1 MNVRS
6 SEISVGPAEENL
18 HPIKVVSIRTGLSAH
33 VLRIWEK
40 RYGAVTPKRT
50 GSNRRLYNDE
60 DIQRLTY
67 MRLASERGHRIGQL
81 AKMSYAELKELIHED
96 QQVEKNQQ
104 FNPNTFTKPLTPSEV
119 VSKCLVA
126 TKELDEVALVNNL
139 RAGAVQ
145 FGHQG
150 LIEKVIGP
158 LAKTIGEQWLGGNL
172 KVAHEHFSSAIIRQ
186 FLCEIGRP
194 YVTDPL
200 APKMIIATPSGQLH
214 ELGAA
219 MVYAAGSSVGW
230 NCKYLGSNINAE
242 EIAGAA
248 TQISAKAVAL
258 SIVYPAD
265 DPKLPDEIGRL
276 HDYLPPSTCII
287 LGGKSAYAYA
297 SVKSKSQA
305 RNIHNIDSI
314 PDLYAILEDIR
325 ARKYVS

>member
-1 MNVRS
+1 MRTT
-6 SEISVGPAEENL
+6 EENL

-40 RYGAVTPKRT
+40 RYGAVSPKRT

-81 AKMSYAELKELIHED
+81 AKMSYSELKELIHED
-96 QQVEKNQQ
+96 QQVEKSQK
-104 FNPNTFTKPLTPSEV
+104 FNPNSFTKPLTPEEI
-119 VSKCLVA
+119 VSKCVVA
-126 TKELDEVALVNNL
+126 TKELDEVVLVNTL

-150 LIEKVIGP
+150 LLEKVIGP
-158 LAKTIGEQWLGGNL
+158 LAIAIGDQWLGGNI
-172 KVAHEHFSSAIIRQ
+172 KVAHEHFSSALIRQ

-200 APKMIIATPSGQLH
+200 APKMIIATPTGQLH

-230 NCKYLGSNINAE
+230 NCKYLGCNINAE

-248 TQISAKAVAL
+248 TQISAKVVAL

-265 DPKLPDEIGRL
+265 DLKLPEEIARL
-276 HDYLPPSTCII
+276 HEYLPPSVNIV
-287 LGGKSAYAYA
+287 LGGKSAFAYT
-297 SVKSKSQA
+297 SVNSRLQSE
-305 RNIHNIDSI
+305 NIHNINKI
-314 PDLYAILEDIR
+314 TDLYPLLESIR
-325 ARKYVS
+325 AKKYIS